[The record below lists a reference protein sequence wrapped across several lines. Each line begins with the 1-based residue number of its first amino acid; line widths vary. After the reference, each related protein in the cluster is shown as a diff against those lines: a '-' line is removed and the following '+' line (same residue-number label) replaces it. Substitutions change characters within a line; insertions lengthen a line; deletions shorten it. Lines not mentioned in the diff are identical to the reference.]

1 MIKIEERQAF
11 KDRVLKIFRLLKQEQ
26 VTVTAPIIPIY
37 NQANFIGYLR
47 VISQSAYDDKDE
59 IRLLA
64 KWRHASQVWFPAQF
78 TVTEEGT
85 RDWVQ
90 KKLID
95 AEDRI
100 LFFIETPNG
109 KPIGHVGLFRF
120 NFSEFACEIDNV
132 IRGETYIP
140 GIMTSAIVTLIAW
153 AKKYLKVKKIYLEVF
168 SDNSRAFKLYQ
179 RCDFVE
185 IKRIP
190 LKKEKQNGRVSWI
203 EDVNKKESIQRY
215 NVYMKYRK

>member
-1 MIKIEERQAF
+1 MRKTEERQVF
-11 KDRVLKIFRLLKQEQ
+11 KNKILKILRLLKQEQ
-26 VTVTAPIIPIY
+26 ITVAAPIIPIY

-47 VISQSAYDDKDE
+47 VVSQSAYDDRGE

-64 KWRHASQVWFPAQF
+64 KWRYASQAWFPAQF

-100 LFFIETPNG
+100 LFFIETPSG

-132 IRGETYIP
+132 IRGEAYLP
-140 GIMTSAIVTLIAW
+140 GIMTSAIITLINW
-153 AKKYLKVKKIYLEVF
+153 AKKYLKVKNIYLEVF
-168 SDNSRAFKLYQ
+168 SDNSRALKLYQ
-179 RCDFVE
+179 RCDFIE
-185 IKRIP
+185 IKRVP
-190 LKKEKQNGRVSWI
+190 LRKEEQDGRVSWI
-203 EDVNKKESIQRY
+203 EDVGKKRNIQRY